1 MKVLK
6 KQHLTEAEQEGGGV
20 QCGGRVGDQKKK
32 EPCHLMLFR
41 FNSTKLQ
48 QKVETEAYLE
58 GRKMY
63 TVIPSNVIG
72 HSLETAA
79 VK

>member
-1 MKVLK
+1 M
-6 KQHLTEAEQEGGGV
+6 
-20 QCGGRVGDQKKK
+20 GDQKKK